1 MREDGGGMCE
11 REPLEENGLSSC
23 ALGGTVCLWY
33 CWWHLPEVQGLGM
46 CADHEPTSPRHWR
59 AASLPLAASCCFVPM
74 MSTYSLEFVLIW
86 EDGGNEIYFNS
97 QIR

>member
-33 CWWHLPEVQGLGM
+33 YWWHLPEVQGLG
-46 CADHEPTSPRHWR
+46 CVLTTSPRAHATGGQLPSHWPQ
-59 AASLPLAASCCFVPM
+59 AAALCL
-74 MSTYSLEFVLIW
+74 
-86 EDGGNEIYFNS
+86 
-97 QIR
+97 